1 MTTFFYF
8 RNILFSLL
16 LTLCATVWASAQ
28 KKEAHH
34 YLVVLDLSDRLL
46 ASDQINRDKAI
57 IEAIFGIFEQQ
68 VRKNMMIY
76 SNDSFKVS
84 LVPQEGGVDEHTY
97 TSGLY
102 INMQKLSL
110 PERRTRLEQFRKE
123 LPQRLQ
129 QLYKA
134 ATTGK
139 TLSQHFRG
147 ADIWRYFNDNLA
159 QDTRQNCQN
168 YLYILT
174 DGYFDFESNRFVGQQ
189 GNRRTDSQMITRL
202 RKSSNWR
209 TQLAQSSEG
218 LIPIKKSFPPIVVQV
233 FEIQPKSKVLDE
245 QDLLIALWKKW
256 LSETKLSLRQIQP
269 RGNIDKITELLE

>member
-8 RNILFSLL
+8 RYILFSLL
-16 LTLCATVWASAQ
+16 FALCATVLASAQ

-46 ASDQINRDKAI
+46 ANDQVNRDKAI
-57 IEAIFGIFEQQ
+57 IEAVFGIFEQQ
-68 VRKNMMIY
+68 VRKNLMIY

-110 PERRTRLEQFRKE
+110 QERRTRLEQFRKE

-134 ATTGK
+134 ATKGK
-139 TLSQHFRG
+139 TQSQHFRG
-147 ADIWRYFNDNLA
+147 ADIWRYFNDNLT

-202 RKSSNWR
+202 RKNNNWR
-209 TQLAQSSEG
+209 TQLAQANEG

-233 FEIQPKSKVLDE
+233 LEIQPKSKVLDE

-256 LSETKLSLRQIQP
+256 MSETKLSLRQIQP

>member
-1 MTTFFYF
+1 
-8 RNILFSLL
+8 
-16 LTLCATVWASAQ
+16 
-28 KKEAHH
+28 
-34 YLVVLDLSDRLL
+34 VVLDLSDRLL

-110 PERRTRLEQFRKE
+110 QERRTRLEQFRKE

-139 TLSQHFRG
+139 PYRNIFEVLIFGVISMTTWLR
-147 ADIWRYFNDNLA
+147 
-159 QDTRQNCQN
+159 
-168 YLYILT
+168 ILDKT
-174 DGYFDFESNRFVGQQ
+174 VR
-189 GNRRTDSQMITRL
+189 ITYT
-202 RKSSNWR
+202 S
-209 TQLAQSSEG
+209 
-218 LIPIKKSFPPIVVQV
+218 
-233 FEIQPKSKVLDE
+233 
-245 QDLLIALWKKW
+245 
-256 LSETKLSLRQIQP
+256 
-269 RGNIDKITELLE
+269 